1 MSVTMQGQKQ
11 CQQAL
16 AAVHAI
22 YEQPAV
28 QLTGLVKRYGLNKA
42 LDGVDLTFE
51 SGKVVGL
58 LGHNGS
64 GKTTMLKIIA
74 GLRSPSS
81 GTVKVF
87 GMAPGVKTKQRVAFL
102 PEVNAYYEWMTIDY
116 LIDFA
121 KSFHPDLSWERAEV
135 LKKFMDLK
143 GESKVG
149 ALSKGQQARLKLVI
163 GLARNADL
171 MLLDEPLAGIDPPSR
186 ARILQALVGEFRQE
200 HQTLIISTHE
210 VKEAEPIFDHVVFL
224 CEGKV
229 ALQGNAEALRD
240 STGHSMEELFG
251 EVLE

>member
-1 MSVTMQGQKQ
+1 MSVTMQGQNQ
-11 CQQAL
+11 YQQAP

-163 GLARNADL
+163 GLARNAD
-171 MLLDEPLAGIDPPSR
+171 
-186 ARILQALVGEFRQE
+186 
-200 HQTLIISTHE
+200 
-210 VKEAEPIFDHVVFL
+210 
-224 CEGKV
+224 
-229 ALQGNAEALRD
+229 
-240 STGHSMEELFG
+240 
-251 EVLE
+251 